1 MTHKDGFMD
10 NLKHLVFE
18 DEPETQ
24 KSTHSSAPSAAPAK
38 APLSA
43 EAVIQPT
50 TVADNDEVYRRILA
64 KTDFDSTEVG
74 ATIQKFL
81 APLQNLP
88 MDAALRFKTALA
100 QAKAINGLTEVD
112 FLATFDSLKA
122 TLQKER
128 EAFSAK
134 AQQFAERE
142 INGRSARINEI
153 TSEINQLQQQ
163 LGQLSTEL
171 VEAQGKAARA
181 QGQFTA
187 ASERRTA
194 EIDQQK
200 AQYAALLK

>member
-24 KSTHSSAPSAAPAK
+24 KPAHSSGPSGAPAK

-50 TVADNDEVYRRILA
+50 MTDNDEVYRRILA

-100 QAKAINGLTEVD
+100 QAKAINGLTEAD

-134 AQQFAERE
+134 AQQFTERE

-153 TSEINQLQQQ
+153 TSQINQLQQQ

-181 QGQFTA
+181 QGQFSA
-187 ASERRTA
+187 ASERRA
-194 EIDQQK
+194 GEIDQQK